1 MDIVELV
8 QKIGQENINFQV
20 LDQCM
25 SHAKAGKNG
34 TMVTFGCDV
43 PIIDLGMIGPAK
55 KRALILWMDADKLQK
70 AIDPTERTEK

>member
-8 QKIGQENINFQV
+8 QAIGQERINFQV

-25 SHAKAGKNG
+25 THAKAGKEG

-43 PIIDLGMIGPAK
+43 PIADLGMIGTAK
-55 KRALILWMDADKLQK
+55 KRALILWVDADVLGE
-70 AIDPTERTEK
+70 AARVGR

>member
-20 LDQCM
+20 LDQCIT
-25 SHAKAGKNG
+25 HAKKGRDG

-43 PIIDLGMIGPAK
+43 PIADLGMLGPAK
-55 KRALILWMDADKLQK
+55 RRALILWVDA
-70 AIDPTERTEK
+70 EKIKEAMKP